1 MTAFRLV
8 AASALAFAAGLP
20 VHAEPV
26 VVQARFR
33 ADREGLAS
41 LDREVWQ
48 PLMAAYAANEIED
61 YLAVFAPDA
70 VFANGEIPTLSPF
83 PEWRRAVERRFLVR
97 RNEAGRHR
105 IEYRFTERS
114 VYREWSSE
122 RGLLSETDP
131 NGTRYY
137 EFHYF
142 ARQSDGRWRITTAY
156 RKRLPREAAAAF
168 AEAAAPGDLER
179 F

>member
-1 MTAFRLV
+1 MRALRLV
-8 AASALAFAAGLP
+8 AASALALAACLP
-20 VHAEPV
+20 SPAEPV
-26 VVQARFR
+26 MVQARFR

-41 LDREVWQ
+41 LDQGLWQ
-48 PLMAAYAANEIED
+48 PLMAAYAANQLED

-70 VFANGEIPTLSPF
+70 VIASGDMPTLNPF

-122 RGLLSETDP
+122 RGVMAETDL
-131 NGTRYY
+131 NETRYY

-142 ARQSDGRWRITTAY
+142 GRKIEGRWRIATAY
-156 RKRLPREAAAAF
+156 RKRLPREAAEDF
-168 AEAAAPGDLER
+168 ARAAAPGDHER